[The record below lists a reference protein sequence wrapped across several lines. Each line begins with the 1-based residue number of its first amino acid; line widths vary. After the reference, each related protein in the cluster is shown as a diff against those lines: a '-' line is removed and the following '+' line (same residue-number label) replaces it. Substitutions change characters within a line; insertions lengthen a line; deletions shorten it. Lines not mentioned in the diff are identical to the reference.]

1 MNKEEGRREI
11 VFQMTMTVAKEM
23 LEKGQI
29 TRQQYTEFNTKMKQ
43 KYKPIFG
50 SLLFDLSLM

>member
-11 VFQMTMTVAKEM
+11 VFQMTMTVARKM

-29 TRQQYTEFNTKMKQ
+29 TREQYTEFDTKMQQ
-43 KYKPIFG
+43 KYNPIFG
-50 SLLFDLSLM
+50 SLFSNLSLM